1 MTAIEQGSDVNL
13 RELRD
18 QLTGRLALALMV
30 ASVLLICLELLVWAS
45 VYNHPFPF
53 IPLGLFTA
61 FLGLGWRVR
70 TLVARRPSWA
80 RHLLV
85 WGLTA

>member
-45 VYNHPFPF
+45 V
-53 IPLGLFTA
+53 
-61 FLGLGWRVR
+61 
-70 TLVARRPSWA
+70 
-80 RHLLV
+80 
-85 WGLTA
+85 